1 MPVSTIVLYRSKL
14 LSVRRNIEAV
24 LDVDLAA
31 VRAIKTSI
39 TDKNNAESSTD
50 GLECAICFTHQ
61 EVPLKKRKLG
71 IAANDSSVACESQPP
86 VNEASSV
93 SCLNHKCD
101 KIFHTECAKN
111 WLYSLPSV
119 KKSFGT
125 MFGKC
130 PYCGDV
136 LEVKE

>member
-1 MPVSTIVLYRSKL
+1 MRQ
-14 LSVRRNIEAV
+14 NIETV
-24 LDVDLAA
+24 LGVDLAA
-31 VRAIKTSI
+31 MRAIKTR
-39 TDKNNAESSTD
+39 TNDKDESSFD
-50 GLECAICFTHQ
+50 EPECAICFTLH
-61 EVPLKKRKLG
+61 ELPAKKRKLSITG
-71 IAANDSSVACESQPP
+71 KDFSVTAGEGHPAI
-86 VNEASSV
+86 NEHSFI
-93 SCLNHKCD
+93 SCLNPKCD
-101 KIFHTECAKN
+101 KGFHSECAKN

>member
-1 MPVSTIVLYRSKL
+1 MRY
-14 LSVRRNIEAV
+14 NIEAV
-24 LDVDLAA
+24 LGVDLAA
-31 VRAIKTSI
+31 VRAVKTR
-39 TDKNNAESSTD
+39 TNDKNDEASSTD
-50 GLECAICFTHQ
+50 EVECAICFTHQ
-61 EVPLKKRKLG
+61 ETPLHTRKRKMG
-71 IAANDSSVACESQPP
+71 VTAQDSSVACERHPA
-86 VNEASSV
+86 VDEHHCI
-93 SCLNHKCD
+93 SCLNPKCG
-101 KIFHTECAKN
+101 KVFHTECAKN

>member
-1 MPVSTIVLYRSKL
+1 
-14 LSVRRNIEAV
+14 VRQNIEAV
-24 LDVDLAA
+24 LGVDLAA
-31 VRAIKTSI
+31 VRAIKTSL
-39 TDKNNAESSTD
+39 TGKSNAESSAAD

-61 EVPLKKRKLG
+61 ETPSKKRKLG
-71 IAANDSSVACESQPP
+71 ITAKDSSFACESQPP
-86 VNEASSV
+86 VNEPSSV
-93 SCLNHKCD
+93 SCLNYKCD
-101 KIFHTECAKN
+101 KVFHTECAKN